1 MHDTAHHHRHILPG
15 LGHRSLTPFYD
26 VVTRLLGVGRLHRR
40 LLATAR
46 LPADARVLEIGCGTG
61 NLALR
66 AARRHPAT
74 QVVGI
79 DPDEAALARAHRK
92 SERRGL
98 DVRWD
103 AGVAQDL
110 PYEDGSFDRVLS
122 SLMLHHLDSDDR
134 VAALREV
141 RRVLTDDGVL
151 HLMDLGGDG
160 APSGVVARRLATSR
174 RFQDHHEGGL
184 RRMLVDAGF
193 TDVEEVATPT
203 SRLLGPITVY
213 RASR

>member
-1 MHDTAHHHRHILPG
+1 MTDTSHHRHILPG
-15 LGHRSLTPFYD
+15 LGHQSLTPFYD

-66 AARRHPAT
+66 AARQHPAT

-79 DPDEAALARAHRK
+79 DPDEAALARARRK
-92 SERRGL
+92 AEGRGL

-103 AGVAQDL
+103 VGVAQDL

-122 SLMLHHLDSDDR
+122 SLMLHHLDGDDR
-134 VAALREV
+134 VEALREV
-141 RRVLTDDGVL
+141 RRVLTADGVL
-151 HLMDLGGDG
+151 HLMDLGGAG
-160 APSGVVARRLATSR
+160 TPSGVVARRLAASR
-174 RFQDHHEGGL
+174 RFRDHHDGGL
-184 RRMLVDAGF
+184 PRMFAEAGF
-193 TDVEEVATPT
+193 TDVEEVTRPT
-203 SRLLGPITVY
+203 SRLLGPLTVY

>member
-1 MHDTAHHHRHILPG
+1 MHDTAHHRHILPG
-15 LGHRSLTPFYD
+15 LGHQSLTPLYD

-40 LLATAR
+40 MLAAAR

-66 AARRHPAT
+66 AARRHPDT
-74 QVVGI
+74 QLVGI
-79 DPDEAALARAHRK
+79 DPDEAALARARRK
-92 SERRGL
+92 AERRGL

-103 AGVAQDL
+103 TGVAQDL

-122 SLMLHHLDSDDR
+122 SLMLHHLDGEDR
-134 VAALREV
+134 AEALREV

-151 HLMDLGGDG
+151 HLMDLGGAG
-160 APSGVVARRLATSR
+160 APSGVVARRLAASR
-174 RFQDHHEGGL
+174 RLWDHHDGGL

-193 TDVEEVATPT
+193 TDVEEVASPT
-203 SRLLGPITVY
+203 SRLLGPLTVY